1 MDDDEDVVQRL
12 DREFRDSQNP
22 FLPDIDSDL
31 NTLDGVVQDVRAD
44 DSQQLDSSVVE
55 PLVDGASRA
64 AGKAAPAQR
73 PANVALPQ
81 TPSVPSVV
89 DAWMKLNRKS
99 GPSMPWETGIFSDP
113 FQSSWKKPRWSPPV
127 FGTQAALTSPSE
139 GPSSSSASTSTTQVP
154 DFAKKRLHI
163 ARLIRTDD
171 HARWEALRKLKMLIL
186 LNPSSS
192 ELGRTLVASA
202 TLLRSDDQLGSSII
216 DSFSAKAT
224 GTLVKRAGALWRYAK
239 YCATHNI
246 ADPLSSS
253 ESDLYSYMQ
262 YLKVHGAAT
271 SANDFIQSWRFL
283 HHAVGLKCCPVDE
296 LISARVRG
304 AADGMFSSKRK
315 LVQAVPLTTK
325 MVLALE
331 KIVLMG
337 PYPHWRLIAGH
348 LLLCLGSSSRFAD
361 SIRLDHIIIEE
372 FNGVYLIHA
381 STTRERKARLLPILC
396 LGRFFAREAWAP
408 VWMRLRAEAGFGNDP
423 SLNAFS
429 EITSQWMTRAMS
441 TGEASLFLQEFL
453 IGSGF
458 KPADLEGIATHSL
471 KCTLLSYV
479 AKGNYLPLP
488 DRRALG
494 HHLEA
499 GDNSAITY
507 SRDELSRLMVRVE
520 RMLQDIRA
528 GDFRPDDRRVQRIAE
543 QSGAVGR
550 NDFLTEAE
558 DGSEDSDDFGAADLE
573 RGPMGLEPGR
583 TAFDDLTLEAV
594 SSSLVHIHSGVLQSC
609 MFRLKLLRIL
619 RVAERRLPT
628 ISHWKKHPSLQ
639 TFLCVSNAQSRF
651 SDIIPY
657 RKGKNRCGVCCVA
670 QQSSVV

>member
-1 MDDDEDVVQRL
+1 MDDDDDIIGRL
-12 DREFRDSQNP
+12 DRAFLDSEHLD
-22 FLPDIDSDL
+22 LPGIDSDL
-31 NTLDGVVQDVRAD
+31 GVSDGAFQDG
-44 DSQQLDSSVVE
+44 QPLEFHEPDSSAVE

-64 AGKAAPAQR
+64 VGKAAPVRR
-73 PANVALPQ
+73 PVSMAPPQ
-81 TPSVPSVV
+81 SSSGQSSVPSSSSVV
-89 DAWMKLNRKS
+89 DAWMRLNRKS
-99 GPSMPWETGIFSDP
+99 GPSMPWEVGIFSDP
-113 FQSSWKKPRWSPPV
+113 FQSCWKKPRWSPPV
-127 FGTQAALTSPSE
+127 FGMQSALTSPVE
-139 GPSSSSASTSTTQVP
+139 GPTNSSASSSTTHVS
-154 DFAKKRLHI
+154 DFAKRRLHI

-186 LNPSSS
+186 LNPSST

-246 ADPLSSS
+246 QDPLSSS
-253 ESDLYSYMQ
+253 ESDLYAYMQ
-262 YLKVHGAAT
+262 HLKVHGAAT
-271 SANDFIQSWRFL
+271 SANDFLQAWRFL
-283 HHAVGLKCCPVDE
+283 HHAAGLKCCPVDE

-304 AADGMFSSKRK
+304 AADGMFSNKRK

-331 KIVLMG
+331 KIVLVG

-372 FNGVYLIHA
+372 YEGVYLIEA
-381 STTRERKARLLPILC
+381 SEAQYKTATTRERKARLLPILC

-408 VWMRLRAEAGFGNDP
+408 VWMKLRAEAGFGNDP

-429 EITSQWMTRAMS
+429 EITSQWMVRAMS

-458 KPADLEGIATHSL
+458 KSSELEGIATHSL

-528 GDFRPDDRRVQRIAE
+528 GDFKPDDRRVQRIAE
-543 QSGAVGR
+543 QSGAAGR
-550 NDFLTEAE
+550 NDFLIEAE
-558 DGSEDSDDFGAADLE
+558 DGSEDSDDFSAADLE
-573 RGPMGLEPGR
+573 RGPMGLEPER
-583 TAFDDLTLEAV
+583 TAFDDLSLEAV
-594 SSSLVHIHSGVLQSC
+594 CNSLVHIHSGVLHFSSHGASHFEC
-609 MFRLKLLRIL
+609 GRKKTSNYKPLEETSF
-619 RVAERRLPT
+619 PT
-628 ISHWKKHPSLQ
+628 DVPVCIQCAKSL
-639 TFLCVSNAQSRF
+639 S
-651 SDIIPY
+651 
-657 RKGKNRCGVCCVA
+657 
-670 QQSSVV
+670 

>member
-12 DREFRDSQNP
+12 DREFLDNQNP
-22 FLPDIDSDL
+22 FASNIDLGL
-31 NTLDGVVQDVRAD
+31 NSLDGDFPDVQAD
-44 DSQQLDSSVVE
+44 DSQQRDTSVEE

-73 PANVALPQ
+73 PANIVLPQ
-81 TPSVPSVV
+81 TPSAPSSAPSSSSVV

-99 GPSMPWETGIFSDP
+99 GPPMPWETGIFSDP
-113 FQSSWKKPRWSPPV
+113 FQPSWKKPRWSPPV
-127 FGTQAALTSPSE
+127 FGMQAALTSPSE
-139 GPSSSSASTSTTQVP
+139 GPAASSASMSTTQVP

-283 HHAVGLKCCPVDE
+283 HHAVGLKCCQVDE

-372 FNGVYLIHA
+372 FNGVYLIDA
-381 STTRERKARLLPILC
+381 SEAQYKTATTRERKARLLPILC

-458 KPADLEGIATHSL
+458 KPADLEGVATHSL

-550 NDFLTEAE
+550 DDFLTEAG
-558 DGSEDSDDFGAADLE
+558 DGSEDSEDFSAADLE

-594 SSSLVHIHSGVLQSC
+594 SNSLVHVHSGVLHVLSQ
-609 MFRLKLLRIL
+609 
-619 RVAERRLPT
+619 VASHFACGRKKTTNYKPLEETSFPT
-628 ISHWKKHPSLQ
+628 DVPVCIQCAKSL
-639 TFLCVSNAQSRF
+639 
-651 SDIIPY
+651 
-657 RKGKNRCGVCCVA
+657 
-670 QQSSVV
+670 